1 MTDPFA
7 SPATSTGVDWKEVNG
22 ALILINVLGVDE
34 AVQTVHGVTDA
45 VRANIT
51 VLDGDLK
58 GETFDDTLVFPRVLK
73 SQLKSKVG
81 QLVLGRLGQGTA
93 KPGQSAPWQLVE
105 ATDADKSVANAYL
118 KAQPEIP
125 APF

>member
-105 ATDADKSVANAYL
+105 ATDGDKSVANAYL

>member
-1 MTDPFA
+1 MTYTFTT
-7 SPATSTGVDWKEVNG
+7 PATSTGVDWKQVNG
-22 ALILINVLGVDE
+22 ALLLINVLGVDE

-45 VRANIT
+45 VRANIS

-58 GETFDDTLVFPRVLK
+58 GETFEDTLVFPRVLK

>member
-1 MTDPFA
+1 MSDPFA

-34 AVQTVHGVTDA
+34 AVQTVHGVIDA
-45 VRANIT
+45 VRANIV

-105 ATDADKSVANAYL
+105 ATETDKEVGRAHL
-118 KAQPEIP
+118 KAQPEIA

>member
-7 SPATSTGVDWKEVNG
+7 SPATSTGVDWKQVNG
-22 ALILINVLGVDE
+22 ALCLINVLGVDE

-105 ATDADKSVANAYL
+105 ATDGDKSVANAYL